1 MELLV
6 SSNFLTYLVL
16 ANIILW
22 IVSVYFILKT
32 DNSSLTKLL
41 QFLIS
46 IFIPF
51 IGSLFVILL
60 NLRKNKV

>member
-1 MELLV
+1 MEFFV
-6 SSNFLTYLVL
+6 SSNFLTYLL
-16 ANIILW
+16 IANIIIW
-22 IVSVYFILKT
+22 IVTVYFILKT

-51 IGSLFVILL
+51 IGSLFVLLL
-60 NLRKNKV
+60 NLRRNKV

>member
-1 MELLV
+1 MEFFV
-6 SSNFLTYLVL
+6 SSNFLTYLL
-16 ANIILW
+16 IANIIIW
-22 IVSVYFILKT
+22 IVTVYFILKT

-51 IGSLFVILL
+51 IGSLFVLLL
-60 NLRKNKV
+60 NLRRIKV